1 MKQRDDLLKLKE
13 SIEYMFDTG
22 NLGVLT
28 PQEANEVLYIYAND
42 ILMNKAGET
51 ISKKVAYY
59 FSRFNFIEIK
69 QSGIG
74 WRISYRG

>member
-1 MKQRDDLLKLKE
+1 MSKKDDLLKLKE

-22 NLGVLT
+22 RLGVLT
-28 PQEANEVLYIYAND
+28 PQEANEVLHTYSND

-51 ISKKVAYY
+51 ISRKVAYY
-59 FSRFNFIEIK
+59 FSRFNFMEVK

-74 WRISYRG
+74 WKITYRG